1 MSRSTRDIRG
11 RLKKT
16 GVTEIKLTGNYSRAD
31 IERIAQ
37 RDSNTLQ
44 RYGANARIEVV
55 LDYGNHQ
62 YRSGKFTKV
71 GEPIIMFD
79 PHEYDGAPIAE
90 PDTFKWF
97 YIYVH
102 QAKGKAGGC
111 DGEWN
116 NCLYY
121 CLHDAYPE
129 QVTEHFGR
137 PSRLKKFLDL
147 DVDQKVSIKRI
158 PELEERLNIKINV
171 MYTTGQNKA
180 AIKLFISYNKT
191 VKPEPI
197 DQKEGEWISKSTF
210 GALMFSIQHTGGLYM
225 YDVCKMYGAI
235 MKSGGFM
242 IPIKCGE
249 FQQLT
254 DEELTAK
261 KSIPFGIYRATING
275 KHGAFKIN
283 KKDYYTHYDLIFAKE
298 LGLTFNL
305 KTGNKANAL
314 LYDSTCRINGSIL
327 FGKYMDQVLA
337 WIKAGV
343 PRSKELYQRLWGALS
358 KRNKTKQ
365 CVNMECDEEVIETSE
380 CGDLRYEGYCPD
392 ARVKNMTKPVG
403 SFAIGIWQGEG
414 EFKI

>member
-1 MSRSTRDIRG
+1 MNGMIRANGVSNMSAVINVKGDHCYAST
-11 RLKKT
+11 
-16 GVTEIKLTGNYSRAD
+16 SRATREVNLILTNGHYKLD
-31 IERIAQ
+31 KEGTYAGKGIRYTRHNERDVYIKPIVFKY
-37 RDSNTLQ
+37 L
-44 RYGANARIEVV
+44 
-55 LDYGNHQ
+55 
-62 YRSGKFTKV
+62 K
-71 GEPIIMFD
+71 GEQVQL
-79 PHEYDGAPIAE
+79 YD
-90 PDTFKWF
+90 
-97 YIYVH
+97 
-102 QAKGKAGGC
+102 
-111 DGEWN
+111 DGEYMTIS
-116 NCLYY
+116 L
-121 CLHDAYPE
+121 
-129 QVTEHFGR
+129 EHFIN
-137 PSRLKKFLDL
+137 KKRRKYQD
-147 DVDQKVSIKRI
+147 KCEYIRI
-158 PELEERLNIKINV
+158 LSGMTLEETLDSFKADADALKEGTNGIID
-171 MYTTGQNKA
+171 MYTTGQNINKA

-254 DEELTAK
+254 DEELSAM

-327 FGKYMDQVLA
+327 FGKNSIND
-337 WIKAGV
+337 
-343 PRSKELYQRLWGALS
+343 SGALFGKPS
-358 KRNKTKQ
+358 RLKFFLELNVDQKVSIKR
-365 CVNMECDEEVIETSE
+365 I
-380 CGDLRYEGYCPD
+380 P
-392 ARVKNMTKPVG
+392 
-403 SFAIGIWQGEG
+403 
-414 EFKI
+414 